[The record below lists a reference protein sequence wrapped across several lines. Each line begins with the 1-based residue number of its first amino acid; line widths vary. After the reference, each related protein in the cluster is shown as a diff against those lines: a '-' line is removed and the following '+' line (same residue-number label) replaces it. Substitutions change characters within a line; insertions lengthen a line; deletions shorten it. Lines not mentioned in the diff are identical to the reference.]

1 MQKLMMERG
10 EPLDMQDKLFEQMER
25 EALVEYEK
33 FITDKKRSEPREMII
48 KVYEGVLNDHRKDE
62 RNILNKE
69 RKKEYDKNRP
79 PEPGW
84 Y

>member
-1 MQKLMMERG
+1 MQNLLMERG
-10 EPLDMQDKLFEQMER
+10 EPLDIQDKLFEEMER

-33 FITDKKRSEPREMII
+33 FITDKKRNEPKEMII
-48 KVYEGVLNDHRKDE
+48 RAYEGVLNDHRKDE

-79 PEPGW
+79 PEHGW